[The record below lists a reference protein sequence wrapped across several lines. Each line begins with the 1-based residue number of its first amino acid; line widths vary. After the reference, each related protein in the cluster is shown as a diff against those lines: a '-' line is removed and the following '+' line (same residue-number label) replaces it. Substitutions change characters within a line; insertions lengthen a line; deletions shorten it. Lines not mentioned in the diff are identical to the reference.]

1 MTLIILN
8 ILVWL
13 GPFFISLRKGTI
25 NTLHPQFITPMFMIY
40 FILNSYVQ
48 EQTNWMQEGNRAITV
63 GVVKLLPPLDP
74 ISFSF
79 ESAYIISLLAGI
91 FFHLG
96 SGVFNKSI
104 YNSINEHTLLNKKDI
119 IYGNKILLFFVTLI
133 ISSIVWLP
141 NYYLDTGAF
150 GTFWTYPLALS
161 VFFVPVAVL
170 GINRIL
176 FFITLIIALFV
187 ASYVLKSKAAFTY
200 IFMPIFFYVIF
211 FNFNFIKFASNKNNF
226 KKFILTLVVFL
237 ILISSLFIGN
247 KYGKM
252 DTRLF
257 FRRDYAFEIFAILV
271 ESKKLGLINNEK
283 SWIKNEVKQA
293 IPSFILKSKRT
304 THINPAKRVAIEL
317 FPETAISRPN
327 TYWNRHFLFAGYYD
341 FGIFGALVSA
351 FLFGSFFSY
360 TWKVTKEKVF
370 KYNTKWPI
378 FVYLPI
384 PSFGAYFLA
393 CGGYAY
399 SILNTLVA
407 SIILLI
413 IFYSARFRLS

>member
-13 GPFFISLRKGTI
+13 GPFFISLRKGKI
-25 NTLHPQFITPMFMIY
+25 NTFHPQFIMPMFMIY

-63 GVVKLLPPLDP
+63 GVVKLLPQLDP

-104 YNSINEHTLLNKKDI
+104 YNSTNEHTLLNKKDT
-119 IYGNKILLFFVTLI
+119 IYGNRILLFLVTII

-141 NYYLDTGAF
+141 NYYFDTGAF

-161 VFFVPVAVL
+161 VCFIPVAVL

-176 FFITLIIALFV
+176 FFITLIIAIFV

-200 IFMPIFFYVIF
+200 IFMPIFFYLIF
-211 FNFNFIKFASNKNNF
+211 FNFNFNKLFTKKSNF
-226 KKFILTLVVFL
+226 KKFLGIFFIFIILV
-237 ILISSLFIGN
+237 SSLFIGN

-252 DTRLF
+252 DTRTL

-293 IPSFILKSKRT
+293 IPSIILKSKRT
-304 THINPAKRVAIEL
+304 THVNPAKRVAIEL
-317 FPETAISRPN
+317 FPETAFIRPN
-327 TYWNRHFLFAGYYD
+327 TYWNRHLLFAGYYD

-360 TWKVTKEKVF
+360 TWKVTKEKVY
-370 KYNTKWPI
+370 KYNAKWPI

-407 SIILLI
+407 SVILLI